1 MSDQNN
7 LKCLTNFE
15 TPTEDDQDDQDDQD
29 DARTRTIYKIQSSVF
44 EYAKTKVVA
53 YLRCR
58 GRPGSHISF
67 LIF

>member
-15 TPTEDDQDDQDDQD
+15 TPTGDDQDDQD

-44 EYAKTKVVA
+44 AYAKTKVVA

-67 LIF
+67 FNLSKY